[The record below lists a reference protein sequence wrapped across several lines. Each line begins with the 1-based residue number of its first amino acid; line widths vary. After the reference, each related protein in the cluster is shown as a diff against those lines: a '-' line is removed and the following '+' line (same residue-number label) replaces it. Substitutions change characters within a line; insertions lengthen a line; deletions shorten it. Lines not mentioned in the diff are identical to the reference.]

1 MQYRLILYGTL
12 WLSLIGLGLS
22 PILSAQTTDQS
33 EIQQNTTEQI
43 VSQQDSDGGEMVLE
57 AIEIQ
62 GKVERPGVII
72 VPKRV
77 EPEIEEIE
85 LERSFQQEVKEEMGQ
100 IPEPERELQ
109 SVDRIESIKKTI
121 QKERE

>member
-1 MQYRLILYGTL
+1 MRYRVISYWTL
-12 WLSLIGLGLS
+12 WLSLVGLS
-22 PILSAQTTDQS
+22 FSNVLFAQATDQS
-33 EIQQNTTEQI
+33 EAQQNAVEQI
-43 VSQQDSDGGEMVLE
+43 MPQEDSDDGELVLE

-62 GKVERPGVII
+62 GKIERPGVII

-100 IPEPERELQ
+100 IPEPEQELQ
-109 SVDRIESIKKTI
+109 SVDRVESIKKTI

>member
-1 MQYRLILYGTL
+1 MRYRLILYGIL

-22 PILSAQTTDQS
+22 SILSAQTTDQN
-33 EIQQNTTEQI
+33 EIQPNTTEQI
-43 VSQQDSDGGEMVLE
+43 VSQQDSGEGEMVLE

>member
-1 MQYRLILYGTL
+1 MRHQFILYWTL
-12 WLSLIGLGLS
+12 LFSLIGLTLS
-22 PILSAQTTDQS
+22 NILFAQATDQGKT
-33 EIQQNTTEQI
+33 QQNAIEQVI
-43 VSQQDSDGGEMVLE
+43 SLEDSNEEELVLE

-62 GKVERPGVII
+62 GRIERPGVII

-100 IPEPERELQ
+100 IPEPEQELQ
-109 SVDRIESIKKTI
+109 SVDRIESMKKTI